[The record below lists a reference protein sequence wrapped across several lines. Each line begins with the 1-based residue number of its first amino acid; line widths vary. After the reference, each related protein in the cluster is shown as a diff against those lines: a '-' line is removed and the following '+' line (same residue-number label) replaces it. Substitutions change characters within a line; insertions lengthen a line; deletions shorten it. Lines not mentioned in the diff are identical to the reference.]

1 MILLTRDLYSVW
13 KTHPQVLRE
22 AIPCLCHVVMHVTHD
37 AAPLEEL
44 LVIFAEKIEAA
55 LSAAESSSA
64 QESGTL
70 SKDRETS
77 QSNCGANDSH
87 LC

>member
-1 MILLTRDLYSVW
+1 M
-13 KTHPQVLRE
+13 LRE

-64 QESGTL
+64 QDSGTL
-70 SKDRETS
+70 SEAQMS
-77 QSNCGANDSH
+77 QLNCGANDSH